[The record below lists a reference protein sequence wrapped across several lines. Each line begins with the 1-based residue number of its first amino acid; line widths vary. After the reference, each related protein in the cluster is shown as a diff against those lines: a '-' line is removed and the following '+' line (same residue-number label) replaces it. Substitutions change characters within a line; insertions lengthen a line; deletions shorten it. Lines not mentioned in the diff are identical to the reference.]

1 MKTLLPL
8 ALLAITACTTLPSA
22 VSCTNAPKVRA
33 AAALALQ
40 ALDRACPIDLENVR

>member
-1 MKTLLPL
+1 MKLILPL
-8 ALLAITACTTLPSA
+8 ALLLSLTACKTMP
-22 VSCTNAPKVRA
+22 VSCDTAPRVRA

>member
-1 MKTLLPL
+1 MKRFTAIPL
-8 ALLAITACTTLPSA
+8 VLCLGLCTTLPSA

-40 ALDRACPIDLENVR
+40 ALERACPIGVAQ

>member
-1 MKTLLPL
+1 MKLILPL
-8 ALLAITACTTLPSA
+8 ALLALTACTTLPTA

-40 ALDRACPIDLENVR
+40 ALERACPIDIAP

>member
-1 MKTLLPL
+1 MKSLLPL
-8 ALLAITACTTLPSA
+8 ALLCALTACKTMP

-40 ALDRACPIDLENVR
+40 ALDRACPIELGAAQ